1 MGSAFSWATMSLL
14 LYQAISAM
22 LRSCS
27 GPKCRMQRNN
37 ISLLASASGWPA
49 ACITLT
55 AVLSPSSSPGRVACS
70 RARCSSYPPSWSRQ
84 CCFNLRARRRR
95 CSRQAL
101 QRW

>member
-27 GPKCRMQRNN
+27 DPMCSMQRNSSN
-37 ISLLASASGWPA
+37 LLASASGWPA

-55 AVLSPSSSPGRVACS
+55 VVLSPSSSPGRVACS
-70 RARCSSYPPSWSRQ
+70 RARCWSYPPSWSRQ
-84 CCFNLRARRRR
+84 CCLNLRARRRVS
-95 CSRQAL
+95 SRQAL